1 MNPGQV
7 MKIGDEA
14 DLLDSLL
21 RSPHLQQPPRPD
33 SEAVERLGEV
43 GRFFS
48 FSRSSS
54 PSPSPSPHS
63 FILAPALIPSYPE
76 GYPEGKA
83 SLREMSRQHFF
94 NKPGPA
100 SPFRQSRQ
108 DLAGEACHVP
118 ASAENH
124 DILSTA
130 LTKCRLSASQRQHL
144 FADCKVSGIF
154 IILLNSFDL
163 ALCSRSFSLRSKA
176 NSFYRSVIWSD

>member
-1 MNPGQV
+1 VFLLTTHPCNCSQV
-7 MKIGDEA
+7 PAPTGPTPPHSGWA
-14 DLLDSLL
+14 CGLVALGPS
-21 RSPHLQQPPRPD
+21 RPHPAPPSPCALPTP
-33 SEAVERLGEV
+33 
-43 GRFFS
+43 
-48 FSRSSS
+48 S
-54 PSPSPSPHS
+54 PSPSAPPPPSPHS
-63 FILAPALIPSYPE
+63 FILVPTLIPSYPE
-76 GYPEGKA
+76 GNA